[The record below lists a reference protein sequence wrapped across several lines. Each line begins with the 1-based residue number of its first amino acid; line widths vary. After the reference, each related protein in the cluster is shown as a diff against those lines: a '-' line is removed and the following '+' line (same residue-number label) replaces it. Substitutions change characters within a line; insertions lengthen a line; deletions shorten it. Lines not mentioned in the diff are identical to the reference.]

1 MESGGVR
8 LGDLNCNRDGAAVGA
23 RERGGGVGADG
34 RVEPEELRATLE
46 RPEIRLRG
54 FVVPGFDL
62 RRERP
67 HHEVDPLQV
76 RVERARGELCPLGG
90 GLRDLLLHELVRA
103 LARDAERLADRL
115 EGLTLDVELEGGLAP
130 GGARRLL
137 LRAALAAG
145 HVKVTVCQASPVS
158 SGAAPKRRS
167 SVTGLGVAG
176 AGLEP
181 AASGL

>member
-46 RPEIRLRG
+46 RPEVRLG
-54 FVVPGFDL
+54 GLVVPGFDL
-62 RRERP
+62 RRERA

-76 RVERARGELCPLGG
+76 RVERPRGELRPLGG
-90 GLRDLLLHELVRA
+90 GLGDLLLDELVRA
-103 LARDAERLADRL
+103 LARDTELSADRL
-115 EGLTLDVELEGGLAP
+115 EGASFDVELERGLAP

-137 LRAALAAG
+137 LRAALASG
-145 HVKVTVCQASPVS
+145 HVKVAVCQASPVS
-158 SGAAPKRRS
+158 SGAARPTREARSRGLSGITPVRR
-167 SVTGLGVAG
+167 GDEA
-176 AGLEP
+176 
-181 AASGL
+181 